1 MRMPLQHSDKKLLT
15 MTAETSLQR
24 ELLAAK
30 AFFGSGHPLF
40 RVFGIAM
47 DDITKDGAV
56 MSMPCVEEVC
66 DQQGKLHRGAIATL
80 LDTAC
85 GLAIFVRLGDMR
97 PIATIDLRVD
107 FIAKPEAGEGVAC
120 NVTCFAVEE
129 NIAYVRGEAFG
140 RDGDN
145 LLASVSGSFAIGTAG
160 PSFDQSVNPSNK
172 RAPSKKKTIDDEGI
186 ISFETER
193 VTALSTVVGDVSPY
207 EKFLGMTASDDN
219 GEATYKMPFREQHIG
234 NPLIKTF
241 HGGIIASF
249 AELVAGAHLTAN
261 QTEQNKPVC
270 SSMTLDYL
278 RPAFAGTLVAKPN
291 IIREGKRFI
300 VVVVDVFLD
309 GAQVSRGRFI
319 YKRAFASS

>member
-1 MRMPLQHSDKKLLT
+1 MKKLLN
-15 MTAETSLQR
+15 MTAEKSLPR

-47 DDITKDGAV
+47 DEMTKDGAV

-66 DQQGKLHRGAIATL
+66 DQQGMLHRGAIATL

-85 GLAIFVRLGDMR
+85 GLAIFVRLGNMR

-107 FIAKPEAGEGVAC
+107 FIAKPKPGEGVTC
-120 NVTCFAVEE
+120 NVTCFAVEQS
-129 NIAYVRGEAFG
+129 IAYVRGEAFG
-140 RDGDN
+140 RDGGN

-160 PSFDQSVNPSNK
+160 PSFDHSMNAGHENNPSE
-172 RAPSKKKTIDDEGI
+172 KKTADDAGI
-186 ISFETER
+186 ISSEKER
-193 VTALSTVVGDVSPY
+193 MTAPSAVAGDASPY
-207 EKFLGMTASDDN
+207 EKFLGIAASGDN
-219 GEATYKMPFREQHIG
+219 GEKTYKMPFREQHIG

-249 AELVAGAHLTAN
+249 AELVAGIHLTKN
-261 QTEQNKPVC
+261 QDEQSKPVC

-309 GAQVSRGRFI
+309 GDQVSRGRFI